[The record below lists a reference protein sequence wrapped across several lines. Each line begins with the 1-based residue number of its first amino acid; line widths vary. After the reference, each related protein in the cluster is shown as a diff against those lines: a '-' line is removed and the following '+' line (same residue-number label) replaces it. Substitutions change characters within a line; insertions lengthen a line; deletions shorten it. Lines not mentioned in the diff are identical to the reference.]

1 MSEEAARSFSP
12 HVPADESPPELTPR
26 AILLGVILGIVF
38 GAASTYLAL
47 RVGITTSASVPIAV
61 VAIAVLKRRRDQR
74 AILEHNITQTV
85 GSAGESVAAAVVF
98 TVPALVFLGYPLE
111 VGLTTLIAVTGGV
124 LGVLLMVPLRRY
136 LIVKE
141 HGVLRYPEGK
151 ACAEILVAGEKG
163 GTSARKVFAGL
174 AAGAA
179 FKAVQALLGG
189 VKASAGASLGFF
201 KGTRLA
207 CDFEPPLLGVG
218 YIIGYRTSVVM
229 VSGSLLAAFVIVP
242 LILLFGAG
250 SPPVPPAAEA
260 IRDMTADDVWGKYVK
275 HIGAGAVAAGG
286 IFGLLRA
293 LPTILSS
300 LAASVRSLG
309 AAFGGAAGAS
319 GARTERDTPLG
330 LLLAGAVGIAAFIW
344 LFPAFEMNLAGAAM
358 VLAFAFIFG
367 VVSSRITG
375 EVGSTSCPLSGMTIG
390 VLMATCGVFL
400 AAGWEGSAYSRLALM
415 IGAVVCVAISNAG
428 TCSQDLKTGYLVGA
442 TPVRQQGALLIGVLS
457 SVLAVGWTAYL
468 LNEAETREEA
478 VAAPFTVAPEAI
490 GRAEEIAAR
499 TDGKSYRFVRLGP
512 GDVPQGVEPGNFL
525 VDPATG
531 EARWRRSDGIG
542 SGRLQAPQ
550 AKLMS
555 VVIDGLLT
563 RSLPWDLIF
572 LGAAIAIFIELLGF
586 PSLTFSVG
594 VYLPLSSTMPVFLG
608 GLVRRIADR
617 RYGRALDAEDEPEG
631 VLYSSGVIAGASIL
645 AILAAALA
653 FDTGRYDPD
662 AGLHRTVAVL
672 GWVPAWLDEKLGG
685 ITGPVSVMPSDIL
698 TFGAL
703 ALLGCLI
710 YRAAAAKK

>member
-1 MSEEAARSFSP
+1 VSEEAGRSFTP
-12 HVPADESPPELTPR
+12 HVPPGESAPELTFR
-26 AILLGVILGIVF
+26 AIALGAVLGIVF

-61 VAIAVLKRRRDQR
+61 VAIAILKRRRGQR
-74 AILEHNITQTV
+74 AILEHNVTQTV

-111 VGLTTLIAVTGGV
+111 VGLTTLIALTGGV

-151 ACAEILVAGEKG
+151 ACAEILIAGEKG
-163 GTSARKVFAGL
+163 GTTARKVFAGL
-174 AAGAA
+174 AVGAG
-179 FKAVQALLGG
+179 FKAVQAFLGG
-189 VKASAGASLGFF
+189 VKASAGASLDFF

-229 VSGSLLAAFVIVP
+229 VAGSLLAAFVIVP
-242 LILLFGAG
+242 LVLLFGAG
-250 SPPVPPAAEA
+250 SPPIPPAAAA
-260 IRDMTADDVWGKYVK
+260 IAGMTADDVWENYVK

-286 IFGLLRA
+286 IFGLIRA
-293 LPTILSS
+293 LPTIGSS
-300 LAASVRSLG
+300 LTASFRSLG
-309 AAFGGAAGAS
+309 AAFGGAAAPS
-319 GARTERDTPLG
+319 TARTERDTPLG
-330 LLLAGAVGIAAFIW
+330 ILVAGAIGITVFIW
-344 LFPAFEMNLAGAAM
+344 LYPEFRMNLAGAAM

-375 EVGSTSCPLSGMTIG
+375 EVGSTSSPLSGMTIG

-400 AAGWEGSAYSRLALM
+400 AVGWQGSVYSRLALM

-457 SVLAVGWTAYL
+457 SVLAIGWTAYL
-468 LNEAETREEA
+468 LNAAETVEEPVTPFA
-478 VAAPFTVAPEAI
+478 VAPDAI
-490 GRAEEIAAR
+490 ARAEEIAAR
-499 TDGKSYRFVRLGP
+499 EDGRLYRFVRLGA
-512 GDVPQGVEPGNFL
+512 GEAPQGVEPGNFL
-525 VDPATG
+525 VDPSTG

-542 SGRLQAPQ
+542 SDRLRAPQ
-550 AKLMS
+550 ARLMS

-572 LGAAIAIFIELLGF
+572 LGVAIAIFIELLGF

-617 RYGRALDAEDEPEG
+617 RYGRARDAEEEPEG

-645 AILAAALA
+645 AIVAATLA
-653 FDTGRYDPD
+653 FDTERYKD
-662 AGLHRTVAVL
+662 GLHTTVAIL
-672 GWVPAWLDEKLGG
+672 RGIPAWLDERLGA
-685 ITGPVSVMPSDIL
+685 ITGPISLLPSDIL
-698 TFGAL
+698 TFGIL
-703 ALLGCLI
+703 GLLGYLI
-710 YRAAAAKK
+710 YRAAAPRR